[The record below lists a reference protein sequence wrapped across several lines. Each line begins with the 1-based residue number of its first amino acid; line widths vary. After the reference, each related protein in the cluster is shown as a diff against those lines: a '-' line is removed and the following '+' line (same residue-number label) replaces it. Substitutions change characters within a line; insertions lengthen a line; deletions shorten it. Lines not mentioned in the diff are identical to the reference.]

1 MNNNTNNRN
10 SQRMGAC
17 RNGGCL
23 NNGGCANNGSHAN
36 NGGCSRRGGCPG
48 RVGCGNCRVLMD
60 RLRAVDFALNE
71 TVLYLDAYPTCD
83 EAMSFYKQLV
93 TERKQ
98 LVEAYETE
106 YGPLTMYG
114 NVANTWDWAEGPW
127 PWEAEANG

>member
-1 MNNNTNNRN
+1 MNNNTTNRN
-10 SQRMGAC
+10 SQRAGAC

-23 NNGGCANNGSHAN
+23 NNGGCGNNGGRANNGS
-36 NGGCSRRGGCPG
+36 CSNRRGRPG
-48 RVGCGNCRVLMD
+48 RVECGNCRVLMD

-83 EAMSFYKQLV
+83 EAMSFYKQLM

-98 LVEAYETE
+98 LVEAYETQC
-106 YGPLTMYG
+106 GPLTMYG
-114 NVANTWDWAEGPW
+114 NVASTWDWTEGPW

>member
-23 NNGGCANNGSHAN
+23 NNGGCANNGNHAN

-48 RVGCGNCRVLMD
+48 RVGCGNCRALMD

-93 TERKQ
+93 TERKK

-106 YGPLTMYG
+106 CGPLTMYG